1 MDMISLDINGSA
13 IIGHLTN
20 FSETRY
26 VISLVFDAYYE
37 IGDGAILNLKL
48 NKKLFSTNHG
58 ILNTTK
64 FQLSLNP
71 FVPET
76 KNPVR
81 LASKSLASTITASAT
96 YAITSISMINPTPA
110 SL

>member
-26 VISLVFDAYYE
+26 VISLVLDAYYE
-37 IGDGAILNLKL
+37 IENGTILTVKFND
-48 NKKLFSTNHG
+48 KLFSINHG
-58 ILNTTK
+58 ILNTTII
-64 FQLSLNP
+64 QLALFP
-71 FVPET
+71 FLPST
-76 KNPVR
+76 KNPIR
-81 LASKSLASTITASAT
+81 LYSETISAKLASSAI
-96 YAITSISMINPTPA
+96 YVLVSISMINPTPA